1 MVLISTPLPAD
12 ATAERVVRHFQ
23 AEGFPGITE
32 ALLVRVRLKKGD
44 RLAIDAAFER
54 AQEHGATPPMREYF
68 EIQPY
73 GFYSEIRTLI
83 AAKAAFPNDFGNGLV
98 YKLPKVFFDMA
109 PVVVDDALATDT
121 KYDAML
127 KLSDNAGGYAIA
139 VLLNDPNS
147 SFFEY
152 LETHAGYDWQQIISS
167 LGEAVSTYVSNE
179 DLL

>member
-1 MVLISTPLPAD
+1 MQVISTPLPAD
-12 ATAERVVRHFQ
+12 ATAERVVRRFQ

-44 RLAIDAAFER
+44 RLAVEAAFER
-54 AQEHGATPPMREYF
+54 AQQMDATPPMREHF

-83 AAKAAFPNDFGNGLV
+83 AAKAAFPNDFANGLA
-98 YKLPKVFFDMA
+98 YKLPQVFFDAA
-109 PVVVDDALATDT
+109 PVVADDALATDT

-152 LETHAGYDWQQIISS
+152 LETHAGYDWQQIIGN
-167 LGEAVSTYVSNE
+167 LGAAAGTFASTE